1 MKINQ
6 ILIIQGFNQNCIVTH
21 FRHTRAKYVFL
32 NLPSKRKSLALFLL
46 VKKYICS
53 CFLKQENVLVVKS
66 KIKSL
71 FLQKKCF
78 SVLHFLVWENN
89 YRKFFTCRNKAGDI
103 FAQEN
108 KNIFSSHGKTA
119 YSSECE

>member
-21 FRHTRAKYVFL
+21 LAKNVFL

-53 CFLKQENVLVVKS
+53 CFPEQKNFLVVKS

-71 FLQKKCF
+71 FLQIKMF
-78 SVLHFLVWENN
+78 
-89 YRKFFTCRNKAGDI
+89 
-103 FAQEN
+103 
-108 KNIFSSHGKTA
+108 
-119 YSSECE
+119 